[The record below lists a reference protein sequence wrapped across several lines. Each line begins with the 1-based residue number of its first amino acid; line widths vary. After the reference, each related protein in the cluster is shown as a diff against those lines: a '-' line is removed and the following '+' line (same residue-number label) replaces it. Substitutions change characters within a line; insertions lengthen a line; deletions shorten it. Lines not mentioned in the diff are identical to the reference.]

1 MPIDVVDNLDPS
13 LARIAVVPPQ
23 ALAEGEEAPAAET
36 VDSGPSMVRL
46 AWVAPD
52 PDRKRGDASWRVVY
66 AAEFEEQILLDLA
79 GVK

>member
-1 MPIDVVDNLDPS
+1 MEVEAS
-13 LARIAVVPPQ
+13 KA
-23 ALAEGEEAPAAET
+23 AEGAEAPSVEP
-36 VDSGPSMVRL
+36 VDPGPPKVRL